1 MPFHSI
7 CATQRNLLT
16 QAMYEDDIDGS
27 LMAKY
32 DEICPRGSV
41 HTDRSADIDIY
52 LRKHPGLLNLRSSTV
67 LADDA
72 IIADIGT
79 EDTSGPGKKAKASQ
93 RAAKAA
99 GGKKSTKTHASTHS
113 APMKT
118 TSRGRVRKSISRL
131 AFHITP
137 SDTQGLNSY
146 LNELYNIDTDKYERT
161 VGDLTFAHNVAR
173 DYFNVSLMCGWGG
186 DYGDRAVH
194 IKTCIPRLRFDHE
207 DMDQPTRSK
216 ARHKKWKDETWARWS
231 TLATRRGGANHVP
244 I

>member
-1 MPFHSI
+1 
-7 CATQRNLLT
+7 
-16 QAMYEDDIDGS
+16 
-27 LMAKY
+27 
-32 DEICPRGSV
+32 
-41 HTDRSADIDIY
+41 
-52 LRKHPGLLNLRSSTV
+52 
-67 LADDA
+67 
-72 IIADIGT
+72 
-79 EDTSGPGKKAKASQ
+79 
-93 RAAKAA
+93 
-99 GGKKSTKTHASTHS
+99 
-113 APMKT
+113 MKT
-118 TSRGRVRKSISRL
+118 TIRGRVRKSISRL

-207 DMDQPTRSK
+207 DMDQPTRSR

-231 TLATRRGGANHVP
+231 TLATRRGGREPRDALLTMKTHTSSTLYSKTNTTKTYTT
-244 I
+244 